1 MNATMSDLADRL
13 RQLETENALLR
24 EALEKQSALERVAL
38 LESQL
43 KERERDLQSILDHMP
58 AMIGYWDTKLRNR
71 FGNRAYR
78 DWFGI
83 DPARLPGMH
92 IREVIGEER
101 YRLNLPYIEGALR
114 GEAQEFERA
123 IPTPDGARVRHSL
136 ATYIPDRDDGAVRG
150 FYVLVADI
158 TAIKEAEA
166 ALVAQGERLRASE
179 ERYRAVVEDQTEAI
193 SRFRADGTFLFV
205 NAVYCR
211 FFGKRAEELIGRQWI
226 PVCYP
231 DDVARVL
238 EGLAAMTPT
247 APVVVIENRVFSGA
261 GELRWMQFVNRG
273 LYDDAGRLAEIQSV
287 GRDITDRKN
296 AEAALQEA
304 HELLE
309 RRVVE
314 RTEQLRRLAVE
325 TTLAETRERQAIARD
340 LHDGL
345 GQLLHVAKI
354 RLDTLADIQPDAA
367 PVIAE
372 LDALHAEAT
381 RLVRSLTAQLS
392 PPVLKR
398 LGLAPALRWL
408 ADEMRHQYDLETDCA
423 IADLPFP
430 LSPAQAEIL
439 FRSARELLINVKKHA
454 GVDAARLELAAT
466 ADGLRLA
473 VEDSGAGIPDLAT
486 LHTAAGFGL
495 ASLRERIAYLGG
507 TTALSPGAAGGLRVE
522 LRLPIAAAR
531 QDEEQT

>member
-1 MNATMSDLADRL
+1 M
-13 RQLETENALLR
+13 
-24 EALEKQSALERVAL
+24 ERVAL

-58 AMIGYWDTKLRNR
+58 AMIGYWDTNQRNR

-83 DPARLPGMH
+83 DPAQMPGMH
-92 IREVIGEER
+92 IRDVIGAER

-136 ATYIPDRDDGAVRG
+136 ANYIPDRVDGEVRG
-150 FYVLVADI
+150 FYVLVTDI

-166 ALVAQGERLRASE
+166 KLRENEARLRASE

-193 SRFRADGTFLFV
+193 SRFHADGTFIFA

-211 FFGKRAEELIGRQWI
+211 FFGIAADDLIGNKWV
-226 PVCYP
+226 PLCHS
-231 DDVARVL
+231 DDLPEVLAQLATMAPAR
-238 EGLAAMTPT
+238 
-247 APVVVIENRVFSGA
+247 PVVVIENRVYSGT
-261 GELRWMQFVNRG
+261 GSLHWLQFVNRG
-273 LYDDAGRLAEIQSV
+273 FYDEAGELVEIQSV

-296 AEAALQEA
+296 AEAALREA

-309 RRVVE
+309 RRVAE

-325 TTLAETRERQAIARD
+325 TTLAEARERQAIARD

-354 RLDTLADIQPDAA
+354 RLDTLAAIQPNAA

-398 LGLAPALRWL
+398 LGLPPALRWL

-423 IADLPFP
+423 IDDLPFA

-466 ADGLRLA
+466 GHGLRLA
-473 VEDSGAGIPDLAT
+473 VEDSGCGIPDLAA
-486 LHTAAGFGL
+486 LRAVAGFGL

-507 TTALSPGAAGGLRVE
+507 TTAIAPGAAGGLRVE
-522 LRLPIAAAR
+522 LCLPIASVC
-531 QDEEQT
+531 QDEETP